1 MTRHPGAKFY
11 PEYTVVS
18 KDVSGDLRKMMG
30 DNDLVGGTID
40 LLVRE
45 ENGDTYIYDFKT
57 SSHPMIVGNK
67 TNES

>member
-1 MTRHPGAKFY
+1 
-11 PEYTVVS
+11 
-18 KDVSGDLRKMMG
+18 MMG

-40 LLVRE
+40 LIVRE